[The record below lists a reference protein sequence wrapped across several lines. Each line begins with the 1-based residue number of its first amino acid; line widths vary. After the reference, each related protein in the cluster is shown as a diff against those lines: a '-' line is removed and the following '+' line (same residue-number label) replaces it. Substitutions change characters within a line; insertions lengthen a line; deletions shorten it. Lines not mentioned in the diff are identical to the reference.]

1 MRRAKNKNS
10 NDFAQETINY
20 LTYSMWKDMEAKLKN
35 SYDQAK
41 KEAEFYK
48 EKYFAAEK
56 KYHIKLRT
64 FNESGFV

>member
-1 MRRAKNKNS
+1 
-10 NDFAQETINY
+10 
-20 LTYSMWKDMEAKLKN
+20 MWKDMEEKKKN

-56 KYHIKLRT
+56 KYQARLDQEKGLREWEEWYRY
-64 FNESGFV
+64 FENYHFADWF

>member
-1 MRRAKNKNS
+1 
-10 NDFAQETINY
+10 
-20 LTYSMWKDMEAKLKN
+20 MWKDMEAKLKN

-56 KYHIKLRT
+56 KYQARLDQEKGLR
-64 FNESGFV
+64 E

>member
-1 MRRAKNKNS
+1 MRRIKNQKNS
-10 NDFAQETINY
+10 QFAQDTINY
-20 LTYSMWKDMEAKLKN
+20 LTFSMWKDMEAKLKN

-56 KYHIKLRT
+56 KYQARLDQEKGLR
-64 FNESGFV
+64 E